1 MNAKLIRNF
10 GIAASFALLAGCA
23 QQGTILGRL
32 EVPGEKAT
40 TPVTMNWN
48 TPGFSGGGT
57 MSVHVPSGELY
68 TGKYLQ
74 ITSSTS
80 ANTLGGGGYMGGWG
94 GGWGG
99 GHGRW
104 VATVRMAAWR
114 AGVGWFARAA
124 DGRGEDVGARR
135 DVCCAQRGGRRGQ
148 VHRRGA
154 HGQVPEHG

>member
-1 MNAKLIRNF
+1 MNAKIIRNF
-10 GIAASFALLAGCA
+10 SIAAGLALLAGCA
-23 QQGTILGRL
+23 QQGTIMGRL

-57 MSVHVPSGELY
+57 MSVHLPAGETY

-74 ITSSTS
+74 ITSATS

-99 GHGRW
+99 ASSGASGNGLPRRVDPMLRASAALRW
-104 VATVRMAAWR
+104 HWM
-114 AGVGWFARAA
+114 
-124 DGRGEDVGARR
+124 RR
-135 DVCCAQRGGRRGQ
+135 RSGDSPQPSCR
-148 VHRRGA
+148 
-154 HGQVPEHG
+154 